1 MAEIDRK
8 TKRYPTDLT
17 NKEWATVEPYLSLPA
32 KTGRQRQADL
42 REALNTI
49 RYLVRT
55 GRG

>member
-1 MAEIDRK
+1 MAEIERK

>member
-1 MAEIDRK
+1 MAEIERK

-42 REALNTI
+42 REVLNTI